1 MEKERKVKHPS
12 DSYTEQVHI
21 ITQSDINGFDR
32 LFGGALMAWIDI
44 LAAVV
49 ARRHSER
56 NVTTVFVD
64 TLEFRAPARVND
76 TIYMTGKLTYAGKTS
91 MEVCVKTFV
100 EELSGDRKLINVA
113 YLILVALAS
122 SPPKCR
128 SSFPSPSPNLR
139 NGKPAPAAVPSA
151 NSAAPRTIDRSHHLK
166 HKKKEPKTN
175 IY

>member
-1 MEKERKVKHPS
+1 MSEERRVKHPS
-12 DSYTEQVHI
+12 DSATEQVHI

-32 LFGGALMAWIDI
+32 LFGGALMSWIDI

-76 TIYMTGKLTYAGKTS
+76 TVYMTGKMTYAGRTS

-100 EELSGDRKLINVA
+100 EELSGERKLINVA
-113 YLILVALAS
+113 YLILVALDEKEDPTEVPGLIPVTEEELEEWNAGARRRALR
-122 SPPKCR
+122 KQRR
-128 SSFPSPSPNLR
+128 SEKF
-139 NGKPAPAAVPSA
+139 
-151 NSAAPRTIDRSHHLK
+151 
-166 HKKKEPKTN
+166 
-175 IY
+175 

>member
-1 MEKERKVKHPS
+1 MSEKRRPKHPA
-12 DSYTEQVHI
+12 DSRTEQVHI

-49 ARRHSER
+49 ARRHSEC

-76 TIYMTGKLTYAGKTS
+76 TIYMTGKITYAGKTS

-100 EELSGDRKLINVA
+100 EELSGERKLINVA
-113 YLILVALAS
+113 YLILVALDEEENPAEV
-122 SPPKCR
+122 PELIPVTEEELEDWKAGKRRRELRKQR
-128 SSFPSPSPNLR
+128 SNEKF
-139 NGKPAPAAVPSA
+139 
-151 NSAAPRTIDRSHHLK
+151 
-166 HKKKEPKTN
+166 
-175 IY
+175 

>member
-1 MEKERKVKHPS
+1 MEKERRVKHPS
-12 DSYTEQVHI
+12 DSCTEQVHI

-32 LFGGALMAWIDI
+32 LFGGALMSWIDI

-76 TIYMTGKLTYAGKTS
+76 TVYMTGKMTYVGKTS

-100 EELSGDRKLINVA
+100 EELSGNRKLINVA
-113 YLILVALAS
+113 CQTGIIRTRFRAADFRLNRVSRLA
-122 SPPKCR
+122 
-128 SSFPSPSPNLR
+128 NT
-139 NGKPAPAAVPSA
+139 GW
-151 NSAAPRTIDRSHHLK
+151 
-166 HKKKEPKTN
+166 
-175 IY
+175 Y

>member
-113 YLILVALAS
+113 YLILVALDENEQPTEVPELLPVTESELEEWKAGA
-122 SPPKCR
+122 R
-128 SSFPSPSPNLR
+128 RRLLR
-139 NGKPAPAAVPSA
+139 KQR
-151 NSAAPRTIDRSHHLK
+151 RT
-166 HKKKEPKTN
+166 EN
-175 IY
+175 Y

>member
-1 MEKERKVKHPS
+1 MEKEKKVKHPS

-113 YLILVALAS
+113 YLTLVALDENEQPTEVPELLPVTESELEEWKAGA
-122 SPPKCR
+122 R
-128 SSFPSPSPNLR
+128 RRALR
-139 NGKPAPAAVPSA
+139 KQR
-151 NSAAPRTIDRSHHLK
+151 RT
-166 HKKKEPKTN
+166 EN
-175 IY
+175 Y

>member
-1 MEKERKVKHPS
+1 MSEERRVKHPS
-12 DSYTEQVHI
+12 DSATEQVHI

-32 LFGGALMAWIDI
+32 LFGGALMSWIDI

-76 TIYMTGKLTYAGKTS
+76 TVYMTGKMTYAGRTS

-100 EELSGDRKLINVA
+100 EELSGERKLINIA
-113 YLILVALAS
+113 YLILVALDEKEEPTEVPGLIPVTEEELEEWNAGARRRALR
-122 SPPKCR
+122 KQRR
-128 SSFPSPSPNLR
+128 SEKF
-139 NGKPAPAAVPSA
+139 
-151 NSAAPRTIDRSHHLK
+151 
-166 HKKKEPKTN
+166 
-175 IY
+175 

>member
-1 MEKERKVKHPS
+1 MSGERRVKHPS
-12 DSYTEQVHI
+12 DSATEQVHI

-32 LFGGALMAWIDI
+32 LFGGALMSWIDI

-76 TIYMTGKLTYAGKTS
+76 TVYMTGKMTYAGRTS

-100 EELSGDRKLINVA
+100 EELSGERKLINVA
-113 YLILVALAS
+113 YLILVALDEKEEPTEVPGLIPVTEEELEEWNAGARRRALR
-122 SPPKCR
+122 KQRR
-128 SSFPSPSPNLR
+128 SEKF
-139 NGKPAPAAVPSA
+139 
-151 NSAAPRTIDRSHHLK
+151 
-166 HKKKEPKTN
+166 
-175 IY
+175 

>member
-1 MEKERKVKHPS
+1 MSEEMRVKHPS
-12 DSYTEQVHI
+12 DSATEQVHI

-32 LFGGALMAWIDI
+32 LFGGALMSWIDI

-76 TIYMTGKLTYAGKTS
+76 TVYMTGKMTYAGRTS

-100 EELSGDRKLINVA
+100 EELSGERKLINVA
-113 YLILVALAS
+113 YLILVALDEKEDPTEVPGLIPVTEEELEEWNAGARRRALR
-122 SPPKCR
+122 KQRR
-128 SSFPSPSPNLR
+128 SEKF
-139 NGKPAPAAVPSA
+139 
-151 NSAAPRTIDRSHHLK
+151 
-166 HKKKEPKTN
+166 
-175 IY
+175 

>member
-1 MEKERKVKHPS
+1 MSEERRVKHPS
-12 DSYTEQVHI
+12 DSATEQVHI

-32 LFGGALMAWIDI
+32 LFGGELMSWIDI

-76 TIYMTGKLTYAGKTS
+76 TVYMTGKMTYAGRTS

-100 EELSGDRKLINVA
+100 EELSGERKLINVA
-113 YLILVALAS
+113 YLILVALDEKEEPTEVPGLIPVTEEELEEWNAGARRRALR
-122 SPPKCR
+122 KQRR
-128 SSFPSPSPNLR
+128 SEKF
-139 NGKPAPAAVPSA
+139 
-151 NSAAPRTIDRSHHLK
+151 
-166 HKKKEPKTN
+166 
-175 IY
+175 

>member
-1 MEKERKVKHPS
+1 MSEEMRVKHPS
-12 DSYTEQVHI
+12 DSATEQVHI

-32 LFGGALMAWIDI
+32 LFGGALMSWIDI

-76 TIYMTGKLTYAGKTS
+76 TVYMTGKMTYAGRTS

-100 EELSGDRKLINVA
+100 EELSGERKLINVA
-113 YLILVALAS
+113 YLILVALDEKEEPAEV
-122 SPPKCR
+122 PGLIPVTEEELEEWNAGARRRALRKQRR
-128 SSFPSPSPNLR
+128 SEKF
-139 NGKPAPAAVPSA
+139 
-151 NSAAPRTIDRSHHLK
+151 
-166 HKKKEPKTN
+166 
-175 IY
+175 